1 MVIIRLAR
9 GGAKKTPFYS
19 VVVADSRNRRDG
31 RFIERVGF
39 YNPLAKEGQEGLRLD
54 TARISHW
61 QSNGAQLSD
70 CVARLVKDNTKGP
83 EFFAAKK
90 AKDAAKVANAK
101 AAAEAKLVAAA
112 KEAAAAK
119 KAEEEAAAKEA
130 AEAAAAAPAVEEVA
144 EVVAE
149 EAPAVEVAVEE
160 TPEVVAEVATEEAP
174 EAPATEETTEE
185 TEA

>member
-39 YNPLAKEGQEGLRLD
+39 YNPSAKEGQEGLRLD

-70 CVARLVKDNTKGP
+70 CVARLVKDNAKGP
-83 EFFAAKK
+83 EFMAAKK

-130 AEAAAAAPAVEEVA
+130 AEAAAAAPALEEVA
-144 EVVAE
+144 AEEPAVEAVAE
-149 EAPAVEVAVEE
+149 EA
-160 TPEVVAEVATEEAP
+160 AP
-174 EAPATEETTEE
+174 EATDAE
-185 TEA
+185 